1 MAFFTAGEDSDIDET
16 RFTKYDNVRTTV
28 VKFNDDKTRTLNN
41 IMLKFYIRNIKN
53 KFDAINGDNFE
64 LLKKRLKPE
73 LENIVMHYAKANYD
87 NALKYGLDTITSNGT
102 RITIP
107 VHFLDRSDFDDQII
121 ENNVKTLL
129 DQFWHRIKVIELRNQ
144 YVQFQQ
150 KREKSRSNNEDFDNF
165 NNNNELIHIDNEGKI
180 KENDSTLDYSNYINS
195 KARLII
201 FTAWN
206 LGVTNAPTKVNTIL
220 EDMGFS
226 GFDNVEYIDNNFA
239 FRFKTKNDGR
249 VDPVQ
254 CLPLHN
260 KIFPIN
266 SKTIPIPPLHPHCR
280 CILILV
286 KKI

>member
-1 MAFFTAGEDSDIDET
+1 MAFFTAGEDQDTNED
-16 RFTKYDNVRTTV
+16 RFTKYDNVRTSV
-28 VKFNDDKTRTLNN
+28 VKFNDDKTRTLHN
-41 IMLKFYIRNIKN
+41 IMIKFYIKNIKN
-53 KFDAINGDNFE
+53 KVDDSNFE
-64 LLKKRLKPE
+64 SVMQKLKPE

-87 NALKYGLDTITSNGT
+87 NALKYGLDTITSNQ
-102 RITIP
+102 TIIP
-107 VHFLDRSDFDDQII
+107 NIHFLDRDDLDDQLIKSQI
-121 ENNVKTLL
+121 SLLL
-129 DQFWHRIKVIELRNQ
+129 DKFWYRIKVIELRNQ
-144 YVQFQQ
+144 SVENKQ
-150 KREKSRSNNEDFDNF
+150 KSRSNNEDFDNF

-206 LGVTNAPTKVNTIL
+206 LGVTNAPAKVVTIL

-226 GFDNVEYIDNNFA
+226 GFDNVEYIDSNFA

-286 KKI
+286 KRI